1 VIITFQLLT
10 LCLCSLARRLDCLLV
25 LHLSQ
30 SNQIK
35 TKSSASLDAV
45 VPPNTASPSC
55 PFSPSL
61 VFAEK
66 TSLGSAVA
74 SSRTVQFSGFD
85 CSSTAPP
92 VDSLFGS
99 HQHREAEIDAL
110 SQALDQ
116 VYALRSSVENKKE
129 IIACLQAMIEFLR
142 VMEKSEGAG
151 LREECS
157 KVSEN

>member
-1 VIITFQLLT
+1 LFACFTLVAEQSDQDEEQRESRRSRSSKHCKSILPLL
-10 LCLCSLARRLDCLLV
+10 S
-25 LHLSQ
+25 
-30 SNQIK
+30 
-35 TKSSASLDAV
+35 
-45 VPPNTASPSC
+45 
-55 PFSPSL
+55 SL